1 MRLVKRVGF
10 GNRVAAHARV
20 RGRRTR
26 AVVGGGAMKTFK
38 RIAVAA
44 ASLLA
49 LVFAGGAHWRW

>member
-1 MRLVKRVGF
+1 MRLVKRVALAIGSLLTLAF
-10 GNRVAAHARV
+10 A
-20 RGRRTR
+20 
-26 AVVGGGAMKTFK
+26 GGAHNRWEEGEPKTFK

>member
-1 MRLVKRVGF
+1 
-10 GNRVAAHARV
+10 
-20 RGRRTR
+20 
-26 AVVGGGAMKTFK
+26 MKTFK